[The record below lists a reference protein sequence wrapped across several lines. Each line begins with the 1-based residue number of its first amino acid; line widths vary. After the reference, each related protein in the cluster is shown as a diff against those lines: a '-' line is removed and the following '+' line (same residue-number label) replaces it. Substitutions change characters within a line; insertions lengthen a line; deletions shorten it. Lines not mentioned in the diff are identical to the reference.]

1 METNSGQAV
10 GAIGA
15 DDTRFFGHP
24 VGLSN
29 LFFTEM
35 FERFSYYGMRA
46 LLVLFMVAE
55 TVDGGLGYDVATS
68 ALIYGLYTSLVYLVN
83 LPGGWIADRL
93 LGQRRSVLMGGMIIA
108 AGHFT
113 MAVPSTTFFYI
124 GLGFIVIGT
133 GLLKPNISVMVG
145 QLYPADDV
153 RRDAGFTIFYMG
165 INMGAFAAPLVCGVL
180 AINYGWHYGFAAAG
194 VGMTIGM
201 AVYLIAGR
209 QLGDVGAL
217 TSEAIASK
225 SASKSM
231 FIKALG
237 AITLFFAVLA
247 GLMAAGVIPSTAEA
261 ITSVYT
267 VVLLVIVFGLFG
279 WLFSRDYWTDAERA
293 RLYLIGLLFVGA
305 ALFWA
310 AFEQAGSSLNL
321 FAQESTDRT
330 IDAGLIGAGL
340 EGIFR
345 LLARVFGVGLLAW
358 IVWAFVRKLGANK
371 RTLVPALIL
380 LAGLIVFACLTFLAP
395 RDVFEAPA
403 AWFQSFNALF
413 IFTIA
418 PIVAAIWTWLGL
430 RGKDPSIPSKFGVGL
445 ILLGLGFVVMIGA
458 GIAAAGGVEVS
469 PRWLILTYFLH
480 TLGEL
485 TLSPVGLS
493 AMTKL
498 APARVSSLVMGVWFL
513 GASVGN
519 LIAGYIASF
528 YEKMELPSFMGLVA
542 AIAIVAG
549 VLFFFIAGPFKRMM
563 DRAED
568 ATTSG

>member
-1 METNSGQAV
+1 MAKDPNAEASTDLAAHEIAGADGTAV

-15 DDTRFFGHP
+15 NDTRFFGHP
-24 VGLSN
+24 LGLSN
-29 LFFTEM
+29 LFFTEL

-46 LLVLFMVAE
+46 LLVLFMTAT
-55 TVDGGLGYDVATS
+55 TVNGGLGYDVATS

-83 LPGGWIADRL
+83 LPGGWIADRI
-93 LGQRRSVLMGGMIIA
+93 LGQRRSVFVGGVIIA

-113 MAVPSTTFFYI
+113 MAVPSTAFFFT
-124 GLGFIVIGT
+124 GLGLIVIGT

-165 INMGAFAAPLVCGVL
+165 INMGAFAAPLVCGAL

-201 AVYLIAGR
+201 IVYLLAGK
-209 QLGDVGAL
+209 QLGNVGAL
-217 TSEAIASK
+217 TAEAEREKASAR
-225 SASKSM
+225 ASFFKG
-231 FIKALG
+231 LG
-237 AITLFFAVLA
+237 GVFLLIAVLG
-247 GLMAAGVIPSTAEA
+247 GLMAAGVIASTAEA
-261 ITSVYT
+261 VTTIYT
-267 VVLLVIVFGLFG
+267 VILLVIVAGLFG
-279 WLFSRDYWTDAERA
+279 WLFTRDYWTDAERK

-305 ALFWA
+305 AIFWA

-330 IDAGLIGAGL
+330 VGDWLQWIPGLGT
-340 EGIFR
+340 
-345 LLARVFGVGLLAW
+345 GV
-358 IVWAFVRKLGANK
+358 I
-371 RTLVPALIL
+371 
-380 LAGLIVFACLTFLAP
+380 
-395 RDVFEAPA
+395 PA
-403 AWFQSFNALF
+403 AWFQSLNALF

-418 PIVAAIWTWLGL
+418 PVVAALWVWLGH
-430 RGKDPSIPSKFGVGL
+430 RGKDPSSPTKFGVGL

-458 GIAAAGGVEVS
+458 GMAAAGGAEVS
-469 PRWLILTYFLH
+469 PMWLVLTYLLH

-498 APARVSSLVMGVWFL
+498 APARVSSLMMGVWFL

-519 LIAGYIASF
+519 FIAGYIASF
-528 YEKMELPSFMGLVA
+528 YEVLELPSFMGLVA
-542 AIAIVAG
+542 SIAIAAG
-549 VLFFFIAGPFKRMM
+549 VVFFFVAGPFKRMM
-563 DRAED
+563 ARSEEA
-568 ATTSG
+568 ATVAH